1 MELKVIVGFD
11 IMYRIIELNWQHL
24 QAFHAFKDSYDDAA
38 HILHVDAFF
47 FICVLKSF
55 LLLTLNLS
63 YFHLPRTNFR
73 FLPFFPPSLSLLLF
87 LLSSLNFCFCLFSFF
102 PFLYSLLDIETK
114 QYQLDDNRKY
124 KPDDEPVKR
133 NLVSREFLGYI
144 PVMLRSNCC
153 RLKGRTD
160 RDLTKVGECVFD
172 QGGYF
177 IINGSEKVRSYRM
190 YVLSNTDV
198 QFNFSFTA
206 LCHVL
211 FLILFIFTHFLSSV
225 LITQLYCFLETNT
238 LLFYFTL
245 LLGDDRPGEDV
256 QQSCLRL

>member
-1 MELKVIVGFD
+1 MYLK
-11 IMYRIIELNWQHL
+11 IELT
-24 QAFHAFKDSYDDAA
+24 AFTSFP
-38 HILHVDAFF
+38 
-47 FICVLKSF
+47 CLKRLLWWCCSF
-55 LLLTLNLS
+55 LTRWCLLLYLCPKI
-63 YFHLPRTNFR
+63 LPPPHSSPSSLHFC
-73 FLPFFPPSLSLLLF
+73 FLPFLPPSLF
-87 LLSSLNFCFCLFSFF
+87 LLSYLISSLHFRFCLFSLIL
-102 PFLYSLLDIETK
+102 FLYSLLDIETK

-198 QFNFSFTA
+198 QLIFSFTA
-206 LCHVL
+206 L
-211 FLILFIFTHFLSSV
+211 
-225 LITQLYCFLETNT
+225 
-238 LLFYFTL
+238 
-245 LLGDDRPGEDV
+245 
-256 QQSCLRL
+256 

>member
-1 MELKVIVGFD
+1 MIP
-11 IMYRIIELNWQHL
+11 
-24 QAFHAFKDSYDDAA
+24 S
-38 HILHVDAFF
+38 FF
-47 FICVLKSF
+47 FPSLPSF
-55 LLLTLNLS
+55 
-63 YFHLPRTNFR
+63 F
-73 FLPFFPPSLSLLLF
+73 PFFS
-87 LLSSLNFCFCLFSFF
+87 F

-177 IINGSEKVRSYRM
+177 IINGSEKVRSYCM
-190 YVLSNTDV
+190 S
-198 QFNFSFTA
+198 
-206 LCHVL
+206 VL
-211 FLILFIFTHFLSSV
+211 FSMVVHFFFLLFFVLYFLFLSSLFV
-225 LITQLYCFLETNT
+225 CFDQPSL
-238 LLFYFTL
+238 
-245 LLGDDRPGEDV
+245 
-256 QQSCLRL
+256 